1 MSYETESETAE
12 YMNPNSFYT
21 DAYKYQFLD
30 LSKPNNVS
38 EETLNNYPVSYT
50 HLDVYKRQVPMRFLF
65 EQMGADVE
73 WNGETQTAT
82 ATLDNTAAVSYTH
95 LDVYKRQYI

>member
-1 MSYETESETAE
+1 MSYATESETAE

-38 EETLNNYPVSYT
+38 EETLNNY
-50 HLDVYKRQVPMRFLF
+50 L
-65 EQMGADVE
+65 ADKGCNE
-73 WNGETQTAT
+73 RNG
-82 ATLDNTAAVSYTH
+82 SGIH
-95 LDVYKRQYI
+95 